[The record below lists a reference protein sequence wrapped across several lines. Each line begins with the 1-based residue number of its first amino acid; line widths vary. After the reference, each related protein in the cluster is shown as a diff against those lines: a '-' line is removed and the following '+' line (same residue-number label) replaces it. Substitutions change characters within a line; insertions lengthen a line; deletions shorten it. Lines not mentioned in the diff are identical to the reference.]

1 MKIEENGEYLHSD
14 GSLHIIKS
22 IEVAGD
28 AAQGAVAF
36 VQVYTDG
43 TLSAEYSTDIQNYT
57 WQDPFLAGS
66 LQPYTRP

>member
-1 MKIEENGEYLHSD
+1 MAEIKENDKYLHTD
-14 GSLHIIKS
+14 GSIHVVNY
-22 IEVAGD
+22 IEREGGGGE
-28 AAQGAVAF
+28 GAVAF

-66 LQPYTRP
+66 LAPVVK